1 MPTGHTLFAPD
12 ALIAKNLGKAPGNM
26 TAMASL
32 VSRMRVAPALDAPTS
47 LPAVSEEQM
56 LAVKEY
62 LCGGTGEVPT
72 LADLGL
78 EVEGGG
84 SPFRVRFQVTKL
96 LSLYSRCSL
105 SERAVRWYIMRSRA
119 FERCC
124 NLAPTP
130 MLPMQ
135 LRLAGRRDGGVSAA
149 REVHG
154 AGGVGVQVR
163 KAQRQPCAL

>member
-47 LPAVSEEQM
+47 LPAVSEAQM

-62 LCGGTGEVPT
+62 LCGGTGAVPT

-84 SPFRVRFQVTKL
+84 SPFKVRLQVTEGL
-96 LSLYSRCSL
+96 DLRCRCPM
-105 SERAVRWYIMRSRA
+105 SERAVRWCIMRRRA
-119 FERCC
+119 FERYC
-124 NLAPTP
+124 NLAPYT
-130 MLPMQ
+130 MLPTQ
-135 LRLAGRRDGGVSAA
+135 LCRAGRRDGGVSAA
-149 REVHG
+149 REIHG
-154 AGGVGVQVR
+154 AGRVGVQVR